1 MSNIFN
7 VGYYTE
13 NDLKQAR
20 IKQVGS
26 NVRIDRNCTIVGL
39 QSISIGDNV
48 RIDAYCTI
56 IVPQDGFLSIGS
68 YVHIGGHCH
77 IGAVDGVIM
86 EDYTGLTQGVRI
98 YSCTDDYGG
107 EYLTNSTV
115 PPEYTGGYGGVVTL
129 KRHAIVG
136 SGSVILPGVTIGEGS
151 SVGAL
156 SLVNKNLDDW
166 GIYAGCPAH
175 FLRARSKKLL
185 EYEKRLVNKNL

>member
-1 MSNIFN
+1 MNDIFN

-13 NDLKQAR
+13 NDLKQAG
-20 IKQVGS
+20 IKQVGI

-56 IVPQDGFLSIGS
+56 IVPKDGFLQIGS
-68 YVHIGGHCH
+68 YIHIAGYCYLGSVSG
-77 IGAVDGVIM
+77 IVM
-86 EDYTGLTQGVRI
+86 EDFSGLAQKVSI
-98 YSCTDDYGG
+98 YSRTDDYGG
-107 EYLTNSTV
+107 EYLTNPTV

-156 SLVNKNLDDW
+156 SLINKNLDDW
-166 GIYAGCPAH
+166 GVYAGSPAR
-175 FLRARSKKLL
+175 LLKARSKKLL
-185 EYEKRLVNKNL
+185 EYEKSLGNKKL